1 MEKWFVSGSCT
12 TLKQDSRMP
21 YPLQCAAVYER
32 RKVQSTKLLNEN
44 GRACAQYNGPFEWG
58 SARMRLRTP
67 FRADSRIHRGPDS
80 LCEPGIPTHSSTHA
94 GHTAASKTLANII
107 DTAAATADMDTRHAA
122 TFGAAAIPSNS
133 ADEVTRLLV
142 HWHLA
147 HALSCAAA
155 SISWAKVSINR
166 VVGVSFPGVFSS
178 HEHLCASSS
187 NSTRLRLNSGRQ
199 QQLLPCLN
207 HRPPFRMPFH

>member
-1 MEKWFVSGSCT
+1 
-12 TLKQDSRMP
+12 MP

-94 GHTAASKTLANII
+94 GHTAEHRRAQQPPRGFCMQAQ
-107 DTAAATADMDTRHAA
+107 
-122 TFGAAAIPSNS
+122 AI
-133 ADEVTRLLV
+133 L
-142 HWHLA
+142 
-147 HALSCAAA
+147 
-155 SISWAKVSINR
+155 
-166 VVGVSFPGVFSS
+166 
-178 HEHLCASSS
+178 
-187 NSTRLRLNSGRQ
+187 GR
-199 QQLLPCLN
+199 
-207 HRPPFRMPFH
+207 